1 MSRLV
6 SFDDARE
13 KARRRLPRFAFDFI
27 DGGAGTETG
36 LERNR
41 KAFINRV
48 LEPRALINV
57 DGDLSTRTRLL
68 GKNWA
73 APYGVA
79 PIGLA
84 GLAWP
89 GVDRLLACAAE
100 QAGVPYCASTPSTT
114 NLEDLHDCAP
124 NSGWFQ
130 LYVGSSE
137 EIVDDLIDRA
147 RIAGYDSLIVTADV
161 PRPGKRRRDLRNQF
175 ALPLK
180 ITPRFVW
187 ELARHPQWSLAV
199 LRQGA
204 PRFANLERYATPGAS
219 TTSLASLMAKQSSGR
234 LDWDVLADIRA
245 KWSGKLILKGI
256 LSPEDA
262 KKAMNQGVD
271 AIVVSNH
278 GGRQLDGAPASLDA
292 LGPIRDAVGS
302 AFPLIVDGGIR
313 SGEDILKAL
322 MAGADFV
329 LMGRA
334 FLYSVAALGPQGATE
349 AFAMLGAELT
359 NAMAQTG
366 LRDIVDISK

>member
-13 KARRRLPRFAFDFI
+13 KARRRMPRFAFDFI

-36 LERNR
+36 LGRNR
-41 KAFINRV
+41 AAFINRI

-57 DGDLSTRTRLL
+57 DGDLSTRTRFL
-68 GKNWA
+68 GKSWA

-79 PIGLA
+79 PVGLA

-89 GVDRLLACAAE
+89 GIDRFLARAAE
-100 QAGVPYCASTPSTT
+100 QAGVPYCASTPSTAK
-114 NLEDLHDCAP
+114 LEDLHDCAP

-130 LYVGSSE
+130 LYVGSSQ
-137 EIVDDLIDRA
+137 EIVDDLIERA
-147 RIAGYDSLIVTADV
+147 RIAGYDTLIVTADV

-180 ITPRFVW
+180 ITPRFIW
-187 ELARHPQWSLAV
+187 ELASHPRWSLGV
-199 LRQGA
+199 LRHGA
-204 PRFANLERYATPGAS
+204 PRFANLERYAEPGAS

-234 LDWDVLADIRA
+234 LDWDLLADIRS
-245 KWSGKLILKGI
+245 KWPGKLILKGI
-256 LSPEDA
+256 LSPQDA
-262 KKAMNQGVD
+262 QRAASEGVD

-278 GGRQLDGAPASLDA
+278 GGRQLDGAPATLDA
-292 LGPIRDAVGS
+292 LGPIRDAVGPD
-302 AFPLIVDGGIR
+302 FPLIVDGGIR
-313 SGEDILKAL
+313 SGEDVLKAL

-334 FLYSVAALGPQGATE
+334 FLYSVAAIGQDGAAE
-349 AFAMLGAELT
+349 AFTMLQAELT

-366 LRDIVDISK
+366 VRDIVDISK